1 MEKPTSAEQLAIA
14 LMSEAR
20 SHYGAAGNGNE
31 EQQRRKRELADRL
44 AGWSTDI
51 RQLGVDWFTTLG
63 TQRMQISDLKTERN
77 TAREKLAEIR
87 AIAEREEFKNRVG
100 VLKILEVLD
109 RG

>member
-14 LMSEAR
+14 LMSDAR
-20 SHYGAAGNGNE
+20 RLFN
-31 EQQRRKRELADRL
+31 QQPHALPSDELAVLADRL
-44 AGWSTDI
+44 SGWSTDI